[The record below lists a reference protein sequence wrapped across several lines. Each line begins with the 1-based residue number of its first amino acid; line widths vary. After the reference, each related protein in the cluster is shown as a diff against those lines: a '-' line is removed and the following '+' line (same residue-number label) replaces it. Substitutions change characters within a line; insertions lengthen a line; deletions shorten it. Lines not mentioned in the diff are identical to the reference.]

1 MMVQPTK
8 QVTLALGYAGSFVRG
23 NTSFLNPTTLDE
35 TTFTNPNTPYGPL
48 RFNYLLPYATL
59 TWTMPRGFSYRA
71 AWNYYGYNTKSPAD
85 PLTLIPIG
93 GQDFNGNNMTLSVRY
108 SF

>member
-1 MMVQPTK
+1 
-8 QVTLALGYAGSFVRG
+8 
-23 NTSFLNPTTLDE
+23 
-35 TTFTNPNTPYGPL
+35 
-48 RFNYLLPYATL
+48 
-59 TWTMPRGFSYRA
+59 MPRGFSYRA
-71 AWNYYGYNTKSPAD
+71 AWNYYGYNTRSPAD